1 VTLMGRHSV
10 ATPTRAVASFE
21 TQHFNKMGR
30 SRSAA
35 PTRAVASFETQ
46 HFNEMGRPRSA
57 APTTSAKSSAG
68 SLGEPS
74 LPYYHFLPMS
84 VSLRD
89 SYGRPIR
96 DLRVSLTDR
105 CNFRCFYCLPHG
117 EPPIAPKEQMLSY
130 EEIEYACDIFVS
142 LGIEKIR
149 LTGGEPMMRRDI
161 ETIIRKLS
169 ALKPKGL
176 LDLALTTNGYFLP
189 DRALSLKEAGLD
201 RITIS
206 LDSLKRD
213 VFKRMTG
220 VDVLDRVM
228 DGIAAAKAA
237 KLEPI
242 KINAVIVRGHN
253 EDEVADFAAFA
264 REHDVKMRFIEFMPL
279 DSGHEWAREQVVSGR
294 EIRERID
301 ERFPLEPLAV
311 NRGSETSS
319 RYRFADGAPG
329 EIGIIAPVS
338 EPFCGACSRIRLT
351 ADGQIRTCLFST
363 IEHSLRDVI
372 RSGASRSEIVSFIE
386 GVVMKKEPRH
396 YINDPGFVAPSR
408 TMSFIGG

>member
-1 VTLMGRHSV
+1 MTATL
-10 ATPTRAVASFE
+10 
-21 TQHFNKMGR
+21 K
-30 SRSAA
+30 
-35 PTRAVASFETQ
+35 
-46 HFNEMGRPRSA
+46 
-57 APTTSAKSSAG
+57 
-68 SLGEPS
+68 
-74 LPYYHFLPMS
+74 
-84 VSLRD
+84 D
-89 SYGRPIR
+89 SYGRAIR

-130 EEIEYACDIFVS
+130 EEIEYVCEIFVS

-161 ETIIRKLS
+161 ETIIEKLS
-169 ALKPKGL
+169 KLKPKGL
-176 LDLALTTNGYFLP
+176 KDLALTTNGYFLP
-189 DRALSLKEAGLD
+189 DRAQGLKNAGLD

-206 LDSLKRD
+206 VDSLKRE
-213 VFKRMTG
+213 VFKEMTG
-220 VDVLDRVM
+220 VDVLDRVLA
-228 DGIAAAKAA
+228 GIAAAKSAG
-237 KLEPI
+237 LQPI

-279 DSGHEWAREQVVSGR
+279 DSGHDWSREMVVSGR
-294 EIRERID
+294 EIRERIC
-301 ERFPLEPLAV
+301 ERFPLIPVDVE
-311 NRGSETSS
+311 RGSETSS

-329 EIGIIAPVS
+329 EIGIIAPVT

-363 IEHSLRDVI
+363 VEHSLRDVVRTGTSQTEVI
-372 RSGASRSEIVSFIE
+372 DYIKS
-386 GVVMKKEPRH
+386 VVMKKEPRH
-396 YINDPGFVAPSR
+396 YINDPTFVTPSR

>member
-1 VTLMGRHSV
+1 MTGFTGLFRIELKLTFGPEIVREYYGFV
-10 ATPTRAVASFE
+10 
-21 TQHFNKMGR
+21 N
-30 SRSAA
+30 
-35 PTRAVASFETQ
+35 
-46 HFNEMGRPRSA
+46 NE
-57 APTTSAKSSAG
+57 
-68 SLGEPS
+68 
-74 LPYYHFLPMS
+74 F
-84 VSLRD
+84 LRD

-130 EEIEYACDIFVS
+130 EEIDYVCDIFVS

-149 LTGGEPMMRRDI
+149 LTGGEPMLRRDI
-161 ETIIRKLS
+161 ETIIGKLS
-169 ALKPKGL
+169 RLKTSGL
-176 LDLALTTNGYFLP
+176 QDLALTTNGYYLP
-189 DRALSLKEAGLD
+189 ERAQSLKDAGLD
-201 RITIS
+201 RVTIS

-213 VFKRMTG
+213 IFKRMTG
-220 VDVLDRVM
+220 VDVLDKVLA
-228 DGIAAAKAA
+228 GIAAAKAA

-279 DSGHEWAREQVVSGR
+279 DSGHEWAREDVVSGK
-294 EIRERID
+294 EIRERIS
-301 ERFPLEPLAV
+301 ERFPLVRVDVA
-311 NRGSETSS
+311 RGSETSS

-329 EIGIIAPVS
+329 EIGIIAPVT

-363 IEHSLRDVI
+363 VEHSLRDVL
-372 RSGASRSEIVSFIE
+372 RSGASRAEIVDYIYSVIL
-386 GVVMKKEPRH
+386 KKEPRH
-396 YINDPGFVAPSR
+396 FINDPGFVTPSR

>member
-1 VTLMGRHSV
+1 MGATL
-10 ATPTRAVASFE
+10 
-21 TQHFNKMGR
+21 K
-30 SRSAA
+30 
-35 PTRAVASFETQ
+35 
-46 HFNEMGRPRSA
+46 
-57 APTTSAKSSAG
+57 
-68 SLGEPS
+68 
-74 LPYYHFLPMS
+74 
-84 VSLRD
+84 D
-89 SYGRPIR
+89 SYNRTIR
-96 DLRVSLTDR
+96 DLRVSVTDR

-130 EEIEYACDIFVS
+130 EEIEYVCDIFVE

-161 ETIIRKLS
+161 ETIISKL
-169 ALKPKGL
+169 AVLKAKGL

-189 DRALSLKEAGLD
+189 DRAPSLKEAGLD

-213 VFKRMTG
+213 VFKQMTG
-220 VDVLDRVM
+220 VDVLDRVLS
-228 DGIAAAKAA
+228 GIEAAKQAG
-237 KLEPI
+237 LQPI

-294 EIRERID
+294 EIRERIND
-301 ERFPLEPLAV
+301 RFPLVPVDAY
-311 NRGSETSS
+311 RGSETSS

-329 EIGIIAPVS
+329 EIGIIAPVT
-338 EPFCGACSRIRLT
+338 EPFRGACSRIRLT

-363 IEHSLRDVI
+363 IEHSLRDVV
-372 RSGASRSEIVSFIE
+372 RTGATRPEIIDFIE
-386 GVVMKKEPRH
+386 TVVMKKEPRH

>member
-1 VTLMGRHSV
+1 MTGLL
-10 ATPTRAVASFE
+10 
-21 TQHFNKMGR
+21 K
-30 SRSAA
+30 
-35 PTRAVASFETQ
+35 
-46 HFNEMGRPRSA
+46 
-57 APTTSAKSSAG
+57 
-68 SLGEPS
+68 
-74 LPYYHFLPMS
+74 
-84 VSLRD
+84 D
-89 SYGRPIR
+89 SYGRTIR

-130 EEIEYACDIFVS
+130 EEIEYVSDIFVS

-149 LTGGEPMMRRDI
+149 LTGGEPLMRRDI
-161 ETIIRKLS
+161 ETIISKLS
-169 ALKPKGL
+169 KLKEKGL
-176 LDLALTTNGYFLP
+176 HDLALTTNGYFLP
-189 DRALSLKEAGLD
+189 DRAQSLKEAGLD

-213 VFKRMTG
+213 VFKQMTG
-220 VDVLDRVM
+220 VDVLDRVLE
-228 DGIAAAKAA
+228 GIEAAKQAG
-237 KLEPI
+237 LQPI

-264 REHDVKMRFIEFMPL
+264 REHDVGVRFIEFMPL
-279 DSGHEWAREQVVSGR
+279 DSGHDWSREDVVSGR
-294 EIRERID
+294 EIRERVS
-301 ERFPLEPLAV
+301 ERFPLVPL
-311 NRGSETSS
+311 NIDRGSETSS

-329 EIGIIAPVS
+329 EIGIIAPVT

-363 IEHSLRDVI
+363 VEHSLRDVV
-372 RSGASRSEIVSFIE
+372 RNDATRSEIVDYVES
-386 GVVMKKEPRH
+386 VVMKKEPRH